1 MKKLIRALF
10 LSSLCFTP
18 GIAWAQTQTVPYAAD
33 GVYKG
38 VTNTGDIAH
47 WKFDSA
53 QPGTDISG
61 KGHTLTLRGKD
72 SRFVDGALLV
82 EEKEEPGD
90 KRAGAVIASKP
101 GLSPAGAFTMEVWF
115 SPTAALAEKSH
126 SFLLDKKYI
135 HTSSD
140 KSNANQDYML
150 MLRKSGAQFRFEVQ
164 LGFGS
169 SSEVIRSEPQT
180 LEAGKN
186 YHIAFTYDGAGKAEF
201 FLDGLSIGQSELKDK
216 GAITAGRHPL
226 VIGDRVGSIGSRFS
240 GKIFQVR
247 LSNVALSFVSGKV
260 QVGPQTGRT
269 AFARME
275 EKANLQI
282 NVGNETPT
290 ALQGAS
296 LLVNI
301 PDVGQQRH
309 ALPTLAA
316 GQNVVINVP
325 VDTTLRPESYKGTA
339 TVLDTTQKPLGE
351 AVPVTMTI
359 VPRILPNRMPVV
371 LWGSGNLNDLKDIG
385 FTHQIVY
392 PANDGHI
399 FRNGVEGG
407 SLSAKS
413 AEGLRTKL
421 DEMFAMQL
429 RGVGTLRP
437 GRYLGDNETYRRV
450 DRSGKIY
457 TRKNVNG
464 LFPRVQEFSSEVG
477 CAAAKSFANDPALDS
492 ALIHTEIRD
501 STQPS
506 FHEIDRKAYR
516 DFSGEEI
523 PAEVT
528 HARGYN
534 YRNLPDF
541 PANRVVPDDH
551 RLLKYYRW
559 FWKEGDGWNKLN
571 SLVSDGL
578 KTAGKDRFWTFSD
591 PAVRVPSIYGGSGN
605 VDYLSQWTY
614 TYPDPLKIGLAGDE
628 LFAMAGGREGQGVMN
643 MTQIIWYRTQTTNTP
658 VPGKAQEWEK
668 PEAKFI
674 SIAPDHLSEA
684 LWIKLTRPVQGIM
697 YHGWGSLTA
706 ANHRSYKLTNP
717 QTRVR
722 MTELMRN
729 VVQPLGPTL
738 LQVPDRKTDVA
749 FLESFASQI
758 LAGRGTYGWGNGW
771 GADSYLIANYAGLQ
785 PDIVYDET
793 ITNKGLDGYKV
804 LFLMHCDVLT
814 QSVVDKIKAFQ
825 RGGGLVV
832 GDEFLTPEI
841 FPDVLISSVRRGAPD
856 ETKKLHQQKAA
867 ELQQLLKGYYEPRLH
882 SRNNEVLVRSR
893 PYGNAEYVF
902 TINDHRTYG
911 DYVGQYKKVMEKG
924 LPSTSRIVL
933 NRSSGFVYDLMKQR
947 AVPADRIGGTLQFE
961 VDLQGGEGSLFLV
974 SDKAAGALQVMA
986 APAVQRGQSIPV
998 TVQLSDDAGQPLQ
1011 VIAPLE
1017 VTIRDS
1023 QGRIAEKSGY
1033 YGAANGQLTLTLEI
1047 APNDAPG
1054 QWQIEVT
1061 ERLRGQKATANF
1073 MVK

>member
-18 GIAWAQTQTVPYAAD
+18 GIVWAQTQTVPYAAD
-33 GVYKG
+33 GIYQG
-38 VTNTGDIAH
+38 VTNIGDIAH
-47 WKFDSA
+47 WKFDGA
-53 QPGTDISG
+53 QPGTDLSG
-61 KGHTLTLRGKD
+61 KKYALALRGKD
-72 SRFVDGALLV
+72 SRFVDGALLI
-82 EEKEEPGD
+82 EETAEPGD
-90 KRAGAVIASKP
+90 KRAGAAIPNKP

-115 SPTAALAEKSH
+115 SPAAALAEKSH

-140 KSNANQDYML
+140 KPNANQDYL
-150 MLRKSGAQFRFEVQ
+150 LLLRKSGSQFRFEVQ
-164 LGFGS
+164 LGFGNA
-169 SSEVIRSEPQT
+169 SEIVRSELQT
-180 LEAGKN
+180 LGAGKN
-186 YHIAFTYDGAGKAEF
+186 YHVAFAYDGAGKAEF
-201 FLDGLSIGQSELKDK
+201 FLNGQSIGRSELKGR
-216 GAITAGRHPL
+216 GAITPGRHPL
-226 VIGDRVGSIGSRFS
+226 VIGDRVGSMGSRFS

-247 LSNVALSFVSGKV
+247 LSNAALSFVSDKV

-269 AFARME
+269 AFERME
-275 EKANLQI
+275 KKAHLQI
-282 NVGNETPT
+282 NVGNETPS
-290 ALQGAS
+290 ALEGAS
-296 LLVNI
+296 LLVDL
-301 PDVGQQRH
+301 PGVGQQRH
-309 ALPTLAA
+309 ALPTVAA
-316 GQNVVINVP
+316 GQSVVVTVP
-325 VDTTLRPESYKGTA
+325 VNTSLRPESYTGTA
-339 TVLDTTQKPLGE
+339 TVLDAARKSLGE
-351 AVPVTMTI
+351 AVPVTVTI

-371 LWGSGNLNDLKDIG
+371 LWGSGNMNDLKDIG

-407 SLSAKS
+407 ALSPKS
-413 AEGLRTKL
+413 EEEFRKRL
-421 DEMFAMQL
+421 DQMFALQL

-437 GRYLGDNETYRRV
+437 GRYLGDSEAYRRV
-450 DRSGKIY
+450 DRTGKIY

-477 CAAAKSFANDPALDS
+477 QAVAKSFANDPALDS

-506 FHEIDRKAYR
+506 FHDIDKKAYR

-523 PAEVT
+523 PAEVSL
-528 HARGYN
+528 ARSYN
-534 YRNLPDF
+534 YRNLKDF

-559 FWKEGDGWNKLN
+559 FWREGDAWNKLN

-578 KTAGKDRFWTFSD
+578 KSGGKDRFWTFSD

-697 YHGWGSLTA
+697 YHGWGSLTGA
-706 ANHRSYKLTNP
+706 PHAGYKLTNP

-729 VVQPLGPTL
+729 IVQPLGPTL

-749 FLESFASQI
+749 FLESFTSQI
-758 LAGRGTYGWGNGW
+758 LAGRGTYGWGGGW

-793 ITNKGLDGYKV
+793 ITGKGLDGYKV

-832 GDEFLTPEI
+832 GDEFLSPEI
-841 FPDVLISSVRRGAPD
+841 FPDILISSVRRGSPD
-856 ETKKLHQQKAA
+856 ETKKLHQQKAV
-867 ELQQLLKGYYEPRLH
+867 ELKELLKGYYYTHLQSDNP
-882 SRNNEVLVRSR
+882 EVIVRSR

-902 TINDHRTYG
+902 AINDHRTYG

-924 LPSTSRIVL
+924 LPSQSRVSIDRT
-933 NRSSGFVYDLMKQR
+933 NGFVYDLMKQR
-947 AVPADRIGGTLQFE
+947 AVSTQQNGGKLQFV
-961 VDLQGGEGSLFLV
+961 VDLGGGEGGLFLV
-974 SDKAAGALQVMA
+974 TDKAAGTLQVNSA
-986 APAVQRGQSIPV
+986 ATATRGQKLVV
-998 TVQLSDDAGQPLQ
+998 TAQLNATDGQPLQ
-1011 VIAPLE
+1011 AVVPLE
-1017 VTIRDS
+1017 VTIRDP
-1023 QGRIAEKSGY
+1023 QGRVAEQSGY
-1033 YGAANGQLTLTLEI
+1033 YGAADGKLTLTLDI

-1054 QWQIEVT
+1054 QWQVEVS
-1061 ERLRGQKATANF
+1061 ERLLGQKTKANF
-1073 MVK
+1073 VVK

>member
-38 VTNTGDIAH
+38 VTNIGDMAH

-61 KGHTLTLRGKD
+61 KGHALTLRGKD
-72 SRFVDGALLV
+72 SRFVDGALVV

-90 KRAGAVIASKP
+90 KRAGAAMANKP

-115 SPTAALAEKSH
+115 SPSADISKKSH

-140 KSNANQDYML
+140 KPNANQDYL
-150 MLRKSGAQFRFEVQ
+150 LLLRKSGAQFRFEVQ

-169 SSEVIRSEPQT
+169 SSEIIRSEPQT

-186 YHIAFTYDGAGKAEF
+186 YHIAFAYDGAGKAGF
-201 FLDGLSIGQSELKDK
+201 FLNGLSIGQSELKDR
-216 GAITAGRHPL
+216 GAITPGRHPL
-226 VIGDRVGSIGSRFS
+226 VIGDRVGSVGSRFS

-247 LSNVALSFVSGKV
+247 LSSQALSFVSGKV
-260 QVGPQTGRT
+260 QVGLQGGRT
-269 AFARME
+269 AFERME
-275 EKANLQI
+275 EKASLQI
-282 NVGNETPT
+282 NIGNETPS
-290 ALQGAS
+290 ALQGTS

-301 PDVGQQRH
+301 PGVGEQRH
-309 ALPTLAA
+309 TLPTVAA
-316 GQNVVINVP
+316 GQSVVVSVP
-325 VDTTLRPESYKGTA
+325 VNTSLRPESYNGTV
-339 TVLDTTQKPLGE
+339 TVLDAAQKPLGE

-359 VPRILPNRMPVV
+359 VSRILPNRMPVI
-371 LWGSGNLNDLKDIG
+371 LWGSGNMNDLKDIG

-407 SLSAKS
+407 ALAQKS
-413 AEGLRTKL
+413 EESFRQRL
-421 DEMFAMQL
+421 DQMFALQL

-437 GRYLGDNETYRRV
+437 GRYLGDSETYRRV
-450 DRSGKIY
+450 DRTGKIY

-477 CAAAKSFANDPALDS
+477 RAVAKSFANDPALDS

-506 FHEIDRKAYR
+506 FHEIDKKAYR

-534 YRNLPDF
+534 YRNLTDF

-559 FWKEGDGWNKLN
+559 FWREGDGWNKLN

-643 MTQIIWYRTQTTNTP
+643 MTQIIWYRTQTTNNP

-684 LWIKLTRPVQGIM
+684 LWIKLSRPVRGIM
-697 YHGWGSLTA
+697 YHGWGSLTGA
-706 ANHRSYKLTNP
+706 AHAGYKLTNP
-717 QTRVR
+717 QTRLR

-729 VVQPLGPTL
+729 IVQPLGPTL

-749 FLESFASQI
+749 FLESFSSQI
-758 LAGRGTYGWGNGW
+758 LAGRGTYGWGGGW
-771 GADSYLIANYAGLQ
+771 GADSYLIASYAGLQ

-793 ITNKGLDGYKV
+793 ITGKGLDGYKV

-856 ETKKLHQQKAA
+856 ETKKLHQEKAA
-867 ELQQLLKGYYEPRLH
+867 ELKALLKGYYEARLQ
-882 SRNNEVLVRSR
+882 SENPEVLVRSR

-902 TINDHRTYG
+902 AINDHRTYG

-924 LPSTSRIVL
+924 LPSQSRVSIE
-933 NRSSGFVYDLMKQR
+933 RSSGFVYDLTKQR
-947 AVPADRIGGTLQFE
+947 AVSANNVGDKLQFA
-961 VDLQGGEGSLFLV
+961 VDLGGGEGSLFLV
-974 SDKAAGALQVMA
+974 TDKAAGALQVNTA
-986 APAVQRGQSIPV
+986 AEVARGQKLAV
-998 TVQLSDDAGQPLQ
+998 TVQLNATDGQPLQ
-1011 VIAPLE
+1011 AVVPLE
-1017 VTIRDS
+1017 VTIRDP
-1023 QGRIAEKSGY
+1023 QGRVAEQSGY
-1033 YGAANGQLTLTLEI
+1033 YGAANGKLALTLDI

-1054 QWQIEVT
+1054 HWQIEVS
-1061 ERLRGQKATANF
+1061 ERLRGQKTTANF
-1073 MVK
+1073 VVK